1 MIRQWVIV
9 AIGAL
14 GVSVPLGAAA
24 ADLTACGLI
33 TDAELKAFTGGT
45 FEREDMPPSGCSVDT
60 MKDDVFNRY
69 LYWTLEQF
77 ELPPGMKPYPD
88 YGKDRVAGSAENET
102 FDGGKPVACKIAGP
116 KHFACF
122 DVKSPMGSFKEG
134 QRAALVMF
142 AKGDSFV
149 RLTVFHDERQNLEV
163 GTELAAKIYQRLP

>member
-1 MIRQWVIV
+1 MIRPLTTTAFV
-9 AIGAL
+9 ALAL
-14 GVSVPLGAAA
+14 CLPATTMAAE
-24 ADLTACGLI
+24 LTACGLV
-33 TDAELKAFTGGT
+33 TDAELRAFTGGE
-45 FEREDMPPSGCSVDT
+45 FERDDMSPSACSVDT

-88 YGKDRVAGSAENET
+88 YGKDRVAGSVENEK
-102 FDGGKPVACKIAGP
+102 FDGGKPLACKVKGP

-142 AKGDSFV
+142 AKGDAFV
-149 RLTVFHDERQNLEV
+149 RITVFHDERPNLEV
-163 GTELAAKIYQRLP
+163 GTELAEQIYERLP